1 MDRLINRRIN
11 DNLLKV
17 ENESSQVKSL
27 LSLGVNTSSDN
38 SQLVEDSL
46 NDMDVYS
53 RHTTRNDLLRTAII
67 LGTSRN
73 TYARENI
80 MNVIRIRLG
89 KIKDKDYKFI
99 ADLIYLKNP
108 QIVERVNNYLC
119 QNLVGFSELHGKYFR
134 RYYSI

>member
-89 KIKDKDYKFI
+89 KIKDKDYKFV

-108 QIVERVNNYLC
+108 IIVDRVNNYLC
-119 QNLVGFSELHGKYFR
+119 HNLIGFSELHSKYFKK
-134 RYYSI
+134 YYSI

>member
-17 ENESSQVKSL
+17 EDESSQVKSL

-80 MNVIRIRLG
+80 MNVLRIRLG

-99 ADLIYLKNP
+99 ADLIYMKNP
-108 QIVERVNNYLC
+108 QLVERVNNYLC
-119 QNLVGFSELHGKYFR
+119 QNLVGFSELHGKYFKK
-134 RYYSI
+134 YYSI